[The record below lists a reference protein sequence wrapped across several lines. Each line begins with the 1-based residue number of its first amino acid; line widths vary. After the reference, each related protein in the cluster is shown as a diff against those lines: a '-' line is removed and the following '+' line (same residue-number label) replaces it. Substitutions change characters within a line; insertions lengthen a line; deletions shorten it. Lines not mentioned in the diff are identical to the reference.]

1 MSRSSLLPRARRLSH
16 LVIAGLLTVGI
27 AACSTGSGGEKLSAT
42 DPIPDEVPEGTSL
55 SIGVKTARLQS
66 QVTDLFDELS
76 FTVSDWPDV
85 QGGPDVIQ
93 AFRGNALDLA
103 TNAAIPPIQ
112 AEATGLDARIVA
124 VREKAIA
131 SYQIAT
137 APGSNI
143 EKLSDLRGKKIALSP
158 GQAQGVVVLR
168 TLAAEGI
175 GLDEV
180 EFIELPGP
188 QFLTAL
194 QAKQVDA
201 AVLSEPAITK
211 YLDQYGSEGA
221 RGIPTDALDLLSV
234 LWAPVS
240 VLEDPAKAAAIK
252 EFIPLWAKADVWTW
266 ENKEEWAQKYYVD
279 SEGVSPEDAKRIIET
294 VAQRPNFPESWD
306 NAIAWTQETIE
317 LLAESGYFE
326 HFDAN
331 KIFDRRF
338 EGVASDAVP
347 AEYRTGVQG

>member
-1 MSRSSLLPRARRLSH
+1 M
-16 LVIAGLLTVGI
+16 
-27 AACSTGSGGEKLSAT
+27 
-42 DPIPDEVPEGTSL
+42 
-55 SIGVKTARLQS
+55 KTARIQS
-66 QVTDLFDELS
+66 QVTDLFDDLP

-93 AFRGNALDLA
+93 AFRGGAVDLA

-124 VREKAIA
+124 VREKEIA

-137 APGSNI
+137 APETDI
-143 EKLSDLRGKKIALSP
+143 ETLSDLRGKKIAISP

-180 EFIELPGP
+180 EFIELPSP

-211 YLDQYGSEGA
+211 YLDQYGADGA
-221 RGIPTDALDLLSV
+221 RGIPTEALDLLSI
-234 LWAPVS
+234 LWAPVE

-252 EFIPLWAKADVWTW
+252 AFIPLWARADVWTW
-266 ENKEEWAQKYYVD
+266 ENKDEWARKYYVD
-279 SEGVSPEDAKRIIET
+279 SEGVSVEDAQRIIET
-294 VAQRPNFPESWD
+294 VAQRPNYPASWD
-306 NAIAWTQETIE
+306 EAVAWTQETID
-317 LLAESGYFE
+317 LLDESGYFE
-326 HFDAN
+326 KFDAE
-331 KIFDRRF
+331 KLFDRRF
-338 EGVASDAVP
+338 ETVASDAVP
-347 AEYRTGVQG
+347 AEYRTGVEG